1 MGELKTFE
9 TLECY
14 KLARE
19 LRKAISKF
27 CKVLPRE
34 EEYRLKDQILR
45 SSRSVTANISEGY
58 GRHHH
63 QENLQFCRTAR
74 GSLTETLDHLNT
86 AQDEEY
92 LTDEQYAVFRQ
103 LLEETWKVLN
113 GYIAYLQKCAVSGV
127 PHQLSNDH
135 SSTNTE

>member
-14 KLARE
+14 KLGRE
-19 LRKAISKF
+19 LRKAVSKF
-27 CKVLPRE
+27 CKTLPRE
-34 EEYRLKDQILR
+34 EEYRLKDQIIR

-74 GSLTETLDHLNT
+74 GSLTETLD
-86 AQDEEY
+86 
-92 LTDEQYAVFRQ
+92 
-103 LLEETWKVLN
+103 
-113 GYIAYLQKCAVSGV
+113 
-127 PHQLSNDH
+127 P
-135 SSTNTE
+135 

>member
-1 MGELKTFE
+1 MKTFE
-9 TLECY
+9 ELECY

-19 LRKAISKF
+19 LRRSISKF
-27 CKVLPRE
+27 CKTLSRE
-34 EEYRLKDQILR
+34 EEYRLKDQIIR

-63 QENLQFCRTAR
+63 QENVQFCRTAR

-86 AQDEEY
+86 ALDEEY
-92 LTDEQYAVFRQ
+92 LTDGGYSELRG
-103 LLEETWKVLN
+103 LLENVWKVLN

-127 PHQLSNDH
+127 PEPVDKLPS
-135 SSTNTE
+135 

>member
-1 MGELKTFE
+1 MKTFE
-9 TLECY
+9 ELECY

-19 LRKAISKF
+19 LRKAVSKF
-27 CKVLPRE
+27 CKTLPKE
-34 EEYRLKDQILR
+34 EEYRLKDQIIR

-63 QENLQFCRTAR
+63 QENVQFCRTSR

-86 AQDEEY
+86 ALDEEY
-92 LTDEQYAVFRQ
+92 LADTQYADLRK

-113 GYIAYLQKCAVSGV
+113 GYIAYLQKCAQSGV
-127 PHQLSNDH
+127 PQQPDS
-135 SSTNTE
+135 

>member
-14 KLARE
+14 KLGRE
-19 LRKAISKF
+19 LRKAISTF
-27 CKVLPRE
+27 CKTLPRE
-34 EEYRLKDQILR
+34 EEYRLKDQIIR

-92 LTDEQYAVFRQ
+92 LSDEQYAALRAQ
-103 LLEETWKVLN
+103 LEETWKVLN
-113 GYIAYLQKCAVSGV
+113 GYIAYIQRCASNGV
-127 PHQLSNDH
+127 PKNPD
-135 SSTNTE
+135 N